1 MFKEAFPDKKS
12 YKQEHL
18 VHSILEQTHDAYNV
32 AGDAV
37 ALLDLYEKAPPT
49 AKSNEK
55 YQFTVKSVQDS
66 MANIENKRKHL
77 AGYRFLI
84 EVKTVSEYMANNLSS
99 GGISIETLQTIANN
113 EGVDGFDVLLT
124 SFTRKKIAAFIY
136 SKLCE

>member
-1 MFKEAFPDKKS
+1 MFKEAFPEQKP

-18 VHSILEQTHDAYNV
+18 VCSILEQTYDAHNI

-37 ALLDLYEKAPPT
+37 ALLDLHEKVPAT

-66 MANIENKRKHL
+66 IAGIENKRKHL

-84 EVKTVSEYMANNLSS
+84 EDKTVSEYMANKPSS
-99 GGISIETLQTIANN
+99 GGISVKTLWMIANDK
-113 EGVDGFDVLLT
+113 GVDGLDALLT
-124 SFTRKKIAAFIY
+124 SFTRENIAASIY
-136 SKLCE
+136 SKLCK

>member
-1 MFKEAFPDKKS
+1 MCNLEQYKCTDQKS

-18 VHSILEQTHDAYNV
+18 VYSILEQTYDAHNA

-37 ALLDLYEKAPPT
+37 ALLDLYEKAPAT

-66 MANIENKRKHL
+66 IASIENKRKHL

-84 EVKTVSEYMANNLSS
+84 EDKTVSEYMANKLSS
-99 GGISIETLQTIANN
+99 GGISVETLQTIANDK
-113 EGVDGFDVLLT
+113 GVDGLDALLT
-124 SFTRKKIAAFIY
+124 PGRK
-136 SKLCE
+136 